1 MVSVYPA
8 ETEARV
14 EVTESGLKHRLA
26 AILAADAVAYSRLM
40 ASDERGTVVTLDTAR
55 AVFRKHIE
63 ANQGRVIDTAGD
75 SVLAVF
81 DTTIGAASAAL
92 AAQQQLEEACRAV
105 DEDRRMRFRIGLH
118 LGDVIEKPDG
128 SVYGD
133 GVNVA
138 ARLQTLAEP
147 GGIVVSEA
155 VHGALRDRIAAR
167 FADRGEQRFKNLL
180 RPVHVYA
187 LAAAG
192 IPGTSRDVV
201 NAPKSEPVRRSI
213 AVLAFENMSRDPAQE
228 YFCDGIS
235 EDIITD
241 LAKINGLAVIGRQSA
256 FAYKGRATDLRQV
269 GRELGVRYVLEGSV
283 RVAGNRVRVTAQ
295 LIEAESGTHVWA
307 NRYDHELHDVFT
319 VGDAVVQDIVEA
331 LDVKLARGEEA
342 RIWRKALKT
351 LPAREAFLRG
361 WSAYYES
368 TPDGI
373 RRAREL
379 FLEVI
384 RLEPDSPMGY
394 AYVGLTHAIEVTQGW
409 TTDPLQSL
417 GEARRR
423 AEEAIAADPS
433 SAGGYAARS
442 MVSMFEGRFEDAI
455 ADAQRSLENRPMCA
469 SPRAGLAYVDLY
481 VGNYQRAINHAREA
495 IEFNPIYPGWYLY
508 LMAAA
513 QHFGGHHQEALAT
526 ADRVLAGNPR
536 QTFART
542 VRIAALMALGRRD
555 DAGAEAAL
563 VLRDRPE
570 FTVERFLA
578 TQPFRDSTQS
588 AQYADAL
595 RASGLP

>member
-1 MVSVYPA
+1 M
-8 ETEARV
+8 
-14 EVTESGLKHRLA
+14 TESALKHRLA

-40 ASDERGTVVTLDTAR
+40 ATDERGTVVALDAAR

-63 ANQGRVIDTAGD
+63 AHRGRVIDTAGD

-81 DTTIGAASAAL
+81 DTTVGAASAAL
-92 AAQQQLEEACRAV
+92 AAQRQLEEVCDAV
-105 DEDRRMRFRIGLH
+105 AEDRRMRFRIGLH

-133 GVNVA
+133 GVNIA

-155 VHGALRDRIAAR
+155 VHGAVRDRIAAR
-167 FADRGEQRFKNLL
+167 FADRGEQQFKNLL
-180 RPVHVYA
+180 HPVRVYA

-192 IPGTSRDVV
+192 VSGKSRDGMS
-201 NAPKSEPVRRSI
+201 APKPESVRRSI

-256 FAYKGRATDLRQV
+256 FAYKGRTTDLRQV
-269 GRELGVRYVLEGSV
+269 GHELGVRYVLEGSV
-283 RVAGNRVRVTAQ
+283 RVVGNRVRVTAQ
-295 LIEAESGTHVWA
+295 LIEAETGTHVWA
-307 NRYDHELHDVFT
+307 NRYDHELHDVFM
-319 VGDAVVQDIVEA
+319 VGDSVVQDIVEA
-331 LDVKLARGEEA
+331 LDVKLARGEDA
-342 RIWRKALKT
+342 RVWRKALKT
-351 LPAREAFLRG
+351 IPAREAFLRG

-373 RRAREL
+373 RRARDL
-379 FLEVI
+379 FLEVM
-384 RLEPDSPMGY
+384 RLEPDSAMGY
-394 AYVGLTHAIEVTQGW
+394 AYVGLTHAIEVAQGW
-409 TTDPLQSL
+409 STDPPQSL

-423 AEEAIAADPS
+423 AEEAIAMDPS
-433 SAGGYAARS
+433 TSSGYGARS
-442 MVSMFEGRFEDAI
+442 FVSMFEGKFEDAI
-455 ADAQRSLENRPMCA
+455 ADAQRSLDNRPMCA

-481 VGNYQRAINHAREA
+481 VGNYQRAINNARDA
-495 IEFNPIYPGWYLY
+495 IELNPVYPAWYLY

-513 QHFGGHHQEALAT
+513 QHFGGRHQEALTT
-526 ADRVLAGNPR
+526 ADRVLASNPR
-536 QTFART
+536 QTFARAI
-542 VRIAALMALGRRD
+542 RIAALIALGRRD
-555 DAGAEAAL
+555 EARAEAAF
-563 VLRDRPE
+563 VLRDQPE
-570 FTVERFLA
+570 FTVERFVA
-578 TQPFRDSTQS
+578 TQPFRDSTRS